1 MIKEYAGNDYNEII
15 KDGVVVVDFFATWCG
30 PCKML
35 APEFKDLADEMT
47 DVTFVT
53 VDIDNYRDLAV
64 ENKVVSVPTLVL
76 YKDGEEVSRR
86 SGFAP
91 KAQLQKWVSDNA

>member
-1 MIKEYAGNDYNEII
+1 MIKVFAGNDYNEVIAE
-15 KDGVVVVDFFATWCG
+15 GVVVVDFFATWCG

-35 APEFKDLADEMT
+35 APEFDELANEMT

-53 VDIDNYRDLAV
+53 VDIDKYRDLAIS
-64 ENKVVSVPTLVL
+64 NKVVSVPTLVL
-76 YKDGEEVSRR
+76 YKDGEEIGRR

-91 KAQLQKWVSDNA
+91 KTALAKWINDNA